1 MGVASQRP
9 RPPRLHANIDS
20 GAPPIDRRRRH
31 FMDMA
36 GSLLLA
42 IALMLIIEGM
52 FPFVFPTAWRE
63 TFRRIAER
71 PAHHIRI
78 GGLIVMALGLL
89 LLVAAT

>member
-1 MGVASQRP
+1 MALPR
-9 RPPRLHANIDS
+9 RPPPLRANTDS
-20 GAPPIDRRRRH
+20 GAPHSSCGAGIR
-31 FMDMA
+31 MDKA

-52 FPFVFPTAWRE
+52 FPFVFPSTWRD
-63 TFRRIAER
+63 TFRKIAER

-89 LLVAAT
+89 LLVVAT

>member
-1 MGVASQRP
+1 VTRGVGIR
-9 RPPRLHANIDS
+9 
-20 GAPPIDRRRRH
+20 
-31 FMDMA
+31 MDMA

-52 FPFVFPTAWRE
+52 FPFVFPTVWRD

-78 GGLIVMALGLL
+78 GGLIVMGLGLVL
-89 LLVAAT
+89 LILAT